1 MVGVQRV
8 RERRHQEA
16 MIQLIKQY
24 GLWVVLGAVFVAMYW
39 YGQVICGGEYSRSM
53 DPGVQRGLAPAK
65 GIQSVR
71 DFLRRLFVPKIEP

>member
-1 MVGVQRV
+1 
-8 RERRHQEA
+8 

-39 YGQVICGGEYSRSM
+39 YGQAICGGEHSRNM
-53 DPGVQRGLAPAK
+53 DPGVQRGPAPAK

-71 DFLRRLFVPKIEP
+71 DFLRWLFAPKIEP